1 MNEML
6 FAVLIATAQT
16 PPDQPRQIEVQKK
29 AMRRAA
35 QSAPVK
41 IIGVPTLTPAHPVP
55 ILLPRLQLE
64 PAGPTPFL
72 LRPMSEME
80 KDL

>member
-1 MNEML
+1 MNEM
-6 FAVLIATAQT
+6 FSIFLIGLGIAAQN
-16 PPDQPRQIEVQKK
+16 PPDKAPLRQS
-29 AMRRAA
+29 AA
-35 QSAPVK
+35 RSAPVK
-41 IIGVPTLTPAHPVP
+41 IIGSPTLVPVQSVP

-64 PAGPTPFL
+64 PAGPTSFL